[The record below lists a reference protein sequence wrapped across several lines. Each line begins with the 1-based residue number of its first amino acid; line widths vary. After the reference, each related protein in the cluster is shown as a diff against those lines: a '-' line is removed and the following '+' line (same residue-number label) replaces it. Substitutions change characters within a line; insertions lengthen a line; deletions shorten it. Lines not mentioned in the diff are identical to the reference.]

1 MKIRARKKKL
11 DRSRMIMA
19 RFLMRTHRAVLEARN
34 GLLTPYVF
42 SEDRKRV
49 ERERSAQAALRR
61 L

>member
-11 DRSRMIMA
+11 DSSLLIMA
-19 RFLMRTHRAVLEARN
+19 RFLMITHRAVLEARN

-42 SEDRKRV
+42 SEDRKCA